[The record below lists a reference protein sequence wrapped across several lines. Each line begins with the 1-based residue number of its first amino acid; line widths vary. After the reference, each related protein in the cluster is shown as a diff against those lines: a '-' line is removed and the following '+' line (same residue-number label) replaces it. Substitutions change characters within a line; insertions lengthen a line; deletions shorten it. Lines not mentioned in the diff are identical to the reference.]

1 MDCQHTS
8 PSFPTNS
15 LHPSFSLSLSCCPFQ
30 YVNFTLFTCSCSFS
44 NFVNQ
49 KGAPTKQ
56 FHFPRNF
63 LKQWTSSFAL
73 QGNICWLFTF
83 TLKPSTFAQR
93 FFSSESICTIW
104 PKNTVFALA
113 CKRLLLIK
121 NSAMVSNL
129 STFRFCECVFV
140 LSLHIHVLCFNGTE
154 RFQLQKNEH
163 PITKGKFASA
173 SDISLQP
180 NGEYVLTL
188 DCDKALQHMIVE

>member
-1 MDCQHTS
+1 MDILFRSTRQHLLTVHI
-8 PSFPTNS
+8 
-15 LHPSFSLSLSCCPFQ
+15 HPEAINIRPEI
-30 YVNFTLFTCSCSFS
+30 LFFWI
-44 NFVNQ
+44 NLYDL
-49 KGAPTKQ
+49 A
-56 FHFPRNF
+56 
-63 LKQWTSSFAL
+63 
-73 QGNICWLFTF
+73 
-83 TLKPSTFAQR
+83 
-93 FFSSESICTIW
+93 
-104 PKNTVFALA
+104 KNTVFVRAS
-113 CKRLLLIK
+113 KRLLLIK

-188 DCDKALQHMIVE
+188 DCDKALQQMIVE